1 MGGVEDFPP
10 PAEEE
15 AARRFQANSGV
26 TAAWDEDDAMFTQ
39 QLLYC
44 LIKL

>member
-15 AARRFQANSGV
+15 EAARRFQAKSGV
-26 TAAWDEDDAMFTQ
+26 TAAWDGGVLPE
-39 QLLYC
+39 LR
-44 LIKL
+44 IIG